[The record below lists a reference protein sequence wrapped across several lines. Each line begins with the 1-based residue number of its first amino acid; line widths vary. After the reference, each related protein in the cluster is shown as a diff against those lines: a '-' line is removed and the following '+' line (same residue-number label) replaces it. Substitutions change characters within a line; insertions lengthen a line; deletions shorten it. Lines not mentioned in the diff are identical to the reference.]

1 MAEYTLFAVVSV
13 LLVLAYEFLW
23 LRSGIFSD
31 SRFWIAMGICYAFMI
46 LVNGWFTKLSAPIV
60 LYNPDH
66 HLGVRF
72 PWDIPVEDYVFG
84 FSLLAAVAAR
94 WKALGRAD
102 ADAAGPSGEGSAA
115 DAGSGTE
122 VGR

>member
-13 LLVLAYEFLW
+13 LVVLAYEFLW

-94 WKALGRAD
+94 WKALGRAE
-102 ADAAGPSGEGSAA
+102 ADAAGTSGEGSAA

>member
-1 MAEYTLFAVVSV
+1 MEYTLLAVVSV
-13 LLVLAYEFLW
+13 IVVVIYERLW

-60 LYNPDH
+60 LYDPDR
-66 HLGVRF
+66 HLGLRF

-84 FSLLAAVAAR
+84 FSLLTAVLAR
-94 WKALGRAD
+94 WKALGARENAL
-102 ADAAGPSGEGSAA
+102 
-115 DAGSGTE
+115 DAG
-122 VGR
+122 VRA

>member
-1 MAEYTLFAVVSV
+1 MGEYTILAVASV
-13 LLVLAYEFLW
+13 VALLVYERFW
-23 LRSGIFSD
+23 LRSGILRD

-66 HLGVRF
+66 HVGLRF

-84 FSLLAAVAAR
+84 FTLLTAVLAR
-94 WKALGRAD
+94 WKALEPRPPTDDVEVAGTGRA
-102 ADAAGPSGEGSAA
+102 G
-115 DAGSGTE
+115 
-122 VGR
+122 

>member
-1 MAEYTLFAVVSV
+1 MGEYTLLAIVSV
-13 LLVLAYEFLW
+13 LVVLAYELLW

-31 SRFWIAMGICYAFMI
+31 SRFWISMGICYAFMI

-94 WKALGRAD
+94 WKALGRA
-102 ADAAGPSGEGSAA
+102 ESAA
-115 DAGSGTE
+115 ANAGDGGSNIEAGSGTE

>member
-1 MAEYTLFAVVSV
+1 MEYTLFAVVSV
-13 LLVLAYEFLW
+13 VVVVLYERLW

-60 LYNPDH
+60 LYAPDQ
-66 HLGVRF
+66 HLGPRF

-84 FSLLAAVAAR
+84 FSLLTAVLAR
-94 WKALGRAD
+94 WKALGARDSAL
-102 ADAAGPSGEGSAA
+102 AA
-115 DAGSGTE
+115 E
-122 VGR
+122 VGS

>member
-1 MAEYTLFAVVSV
+1 MEYTLFAVVSV
-13 LLVLAYEFLW
+13 VVVVLYERLW

-60 LYNPDH
+60 LYDPDQ
-66 HLGVRF
+66 HLAVRF

-84 FSLLAAVAAR
+84 FSLLTAVLAR
-94 WKALGRAD
+94 WKALGGRD
-102 ADAAGPSGEGSAA
+102 RGVDV
-115 DAGSGTE
+115 E
-122 VGR
+122 VGA